1 MPSHSHL
8 PSESSRICADW
19 GPCRQIAADAPN
31 SPASR
36 DGQPRRGVGRLPA
49 LLVLLASGAA
59 SAPRWPVSGAASA
72 PRWPVSGAASAP
84 RWPVS
89 AGWLLI
95 LALFSVSAAA
105 ADPADNVRTRAAA
118 EDATSSASA
127 PLEYD
132 LAVVGGGS
140 GGFGAA
146 LAAARL
152 GLNVVL
158 VERADRLG
166 GNSVCSG
173 VTCWEPGVGGTGIPF
188 DVYRRLKQIP
198 KAVGIYSFG
207 RHLVWFKPDQE
218 PYRFPGGETVIDPT
232 RRYADSL
239 RRHGL
244 KGLGADEAGCR
255 EQLHGVVFEPDAMSA
270 TMKAMLEETG
280 RCRILLNT
288 EFRTLRAAAGRV
300 QFLQLANGQRI
311 VARYYVDATGDGWLC
326 QDAGCEAMTGQEPR
340 DRFDEPSAPL
350 QATNKVNGVT
360 LIYRV
365 ASQPE
370 AGIDPLPPDV
380 PVKCWW
386 RGNFPVAQMNHYPNG
401 DLNINML
408 PPMDGQEFVQRGYPD
423 SYAECQRRVRAHWHD
438 LQTRYEEFRRRR
450 IAWVA
455 PALGVRETRRF
466 VGEYVLTERDV
477 RGGLSQQKHPDI
489 IAIADHSL
497 DTHGSH
503 AHGIGE
509 LREPYGVPYRCLIP
523 KGYRNL
529 LIACRAASFSSLAAS
544 SCRLSRTMIQ
554 LGQAVGTAA
563 ALAKERHVDLP
574 DVPSE
579 KLRAALRQQH
589 VQLEHPMPD
598 ELQLWLSTE

>member
-1 MPSHSHL
+1 MKVQSTRVCR
-8 PSESSRICADW
+8 SEILTEKWGREQVADVASFCA
-19 GPCRQIAADAPN
+19 CREV
-31 SPASR
+31 R
-36 DGQPRRGVGRLPA
+36 HRRLVGRVLA
-49 LLVLLASGAA
+49 LLLF
-59 SAPRWPVSGAASA
+59 SAPAT
-72 PRWPVSGAASAP
+72 
-84 RWPVS
+84 
-89 AGWLLI
+89 
-95 LALFSVSAAA
+95 A
-105 ADPADNVRTRAAA
+105 ADPAHAPGVRVAGA
-118 EDATSSASA
+118 DATSWSASVC
-127 PLEYD
+127 PECD

-152 GLNVVL
+152 GLQVVL
-158 VERADRLG
+158 VERADQLG
-166 GNSVCSG
+166 GTSVRSG

-188 DVYRRLKQIP
+188 DLYRRLQQIP

-207 RHLVWFKPDQE
+207 RHLVWFNPDAE

-239 RRHGL
+239 RRHGV
-244 KGLGADEAGCR
+244 KGLAADEAACR
-255 EQLHGVVFEPDAMSA
+255 EHLHGVVFEPDAMSA

-311 VARYYVDATGDGWLC
+311 VARFYVDATGDGRLC
-326 QDAGCEAMTGQEPR
+326 HDAGCEAMTGQESR

-350 QATNKVNGVT
+350 RATNKVNGVT

-365 ASQPE
+365 ASRSE

-380 PVKCWW
+380 PAKCWW
-386 RGNFPVAQMNHYPNG
+386 RGSFPVAQMNHYPNG
-401 DLNINML
+401 DLNVNML
-408 PPMDGQEFVQRGYPD
+408 PTMDGQESLQRGEQA
-423 SYAECQRRVRAHWHD
+423 SYAECRRRVLAHWHD

-450 IAWVA
+450 ITWIA

-477 RGGLSQQKHPDI
+477 RGGLSQQKHPDV

-503 AHGIGE
+503 AHGSGE

-554 LGQAVGTAA
+554 LGQAAGTAA
-563 ALAKERHVDLP
+563 ALAAQRNVDL
-574 DVPSE
+574 SE
-579 KLRAALRQQH
+579 LPPETLRDALRAQH
-589 VQLEHPMPD
+589 VQLEHPLRE
-598 ELQLWLSTE
+598 ELRQRLSTARRTLDGIHGMWSL

>member
-1 MPSHSHL
+1 MPSQSHL
-8 PSESSRICADW
+8 PSESSRICENPRLGRRMAAAVGSPHFRTWRDT
-19 GPCRQIAADAPN
+19 QI
-31 SPASR
+31 
-36 DGQPRRGVGRLPA
+36 RR
-49 LLVLLASGAA
+49 
-59 SAPRWPVSGAASA
+59 
-72 PRWPVSGAASAP
+72 
-84 RWPVS
+84 S

-95 LALFSVSAAA
+95 LLVFSVPTAA
-105 ADPADNVRTRAAA
+105 ADPADNVKTRAAA
-118 EDATSSASA
+118 KHATAESV
-127 PLEYD
+127 PLECD

-166 GNSVCSG
+166 GNSVRSG
-173 VTCWEPGVGGTGIPF
+173 VTCWEPGAGGTGIPF
-188 DVYRRLKQIP
+188 DLYRRLTQIP
-198 KAVGIYSFG
+198 QAVGIYSFG
-207 RHLVWFKPDQE
+207 RHLVWFNPDKE
-218 PYRFPGGETVIDPT
+218 PYRFPGGETVIDPA

-244 KGLGADEAGCR
+244 KGLGADEAACR
-255 EQLHGVVFEPDAMSA
+255 EQWHGVVFEPDAMSA

-288 EFRTLRAAAGRV
+288 EFRTLRATAGRV
-300 QFLQLANGQRI
+300 QFLQLANLSRPEQVRAVPAAAEPVQLLQMANVQRLA
-311 VARYYVDATGDGWLC
+311 ARAYVDATGDGWLC
-326 QDAGCEAMTGQEPR
+326 QDADCEAMKGQESR
-340 DRFDEPSAPL
+340 DRFDEPSAPP
-350 QATNKVNGVT
+350 QTTNKVNGVT
-360 LIYRV
+360 LIYRL
-365 ASQPE
+365 APKPT
-370 AGIDPLPPDV
+370 AGTDPLPPDV

-386 RGNFPVAQMNHYPNG
+386 RGSFPVAQMNHYPNG

-408 PPMDGQEFVQRGYPD
+408 PTMDGQEFLQRGYQE
-423 SYAECQRRVRAHWHD
+423 SYAECRRRVLAHWHD
-438 LQTRYEEFRRRR
+438 LQTRYDEFRRYQ
-450 IAWVA
+450 ITWLA

-554 LGQAVGTAA
+554 LGQAAGTAA
-563 ALAKERHVDLP
+563 ALAQDLNVDLP
-574 DVPSE
+574 DVPPE
-579 KLRAALRQQH
+579 KLHAALRAQH
-589 VQLEHPMPD
+589 VQLEHPMPED
-598 ELQLWLSTE
+598 LKRWLSSE

>member
-1 MPSHSHL
+1 MATDTVENPVL
-8 PSESSRICADW
+8 QAP
-19 GPCRQIAADAPN
+19 AAGTWCDV
-31 SPASR
+31 
-36 DGQPRRGVGRLPA
+36 QHRRLAGR
-49 LLVLLASGAA
+49 LLVLLIFSASTDTAR
-59 SAPRWPVSGAASA
+59 S
-72 PRWPVSGAASAP
+72 
-84 RWPVS
+84 
-89 AGWLLI
+89 
-95 LALFSVSAAA
+95 
-105 ADPADNVRTRAAA
+105 ADNPDARAVA
-118 EDATSSASA
+118 EDATSTAST
-127 PLEYD
+127 PLDYD

-166 GNSVCSG
+166 GNSVRGG

-188 DVYRRLKQIP
+188 DLYRRLYQIP

-207 RHLVWFKPDQE
+207 RHLAWFQPDKE
-218 PYRFPGGETVIDPT
+218 PYRFPGGETVIDPA
-232 RRYADSL
+232 RHYLDSL

-244 KGLGADEAGCR
+244 KGLGADEAACR
-255 EQLHGVVFEPDAMSA
+255 EQWHGVVFEPDAMSA

-288 EFRTLRAAAGRV
+288 EFRTLRAAQGRV
-300 QFLQLANGQRI
+300 QFLQLAHGQRI
-311 VARYYVDATGDGWLC
+311 VARNFVDATGDGWLC
-326 QDAGCEAMTGQEPR
+326 QDAGCEAMSGQEPR
-340 DRFDEPSAPL
+340 DRFDEPSAPPK
-350 QATNKVNGVT
+350 ATKKVNGVT

-365 ASQPE
+365 TLKPA

-386 RGNFPVAQMNHYPNG
+386 RGSFPVAQMNHYPNG

-408 PPMDGQEFVQRGYPD
+408 PTMDGLEFLQRGYQE
-423 SYAECQRRVRAHWHD
+423 SYAECRRRVLAHWHD
-438 LQTRYEEFRRRR
+438 LQTRYEEFRRFQIKSR
-450 IAWVA
+450 A

-489 IAIADHSL
+489 IAVADHSL

-503 AHGIGE
+503 AHGSGE

-554 LGQAVGTAA
+554 LGQAAGTAA
-563 ALAKERHVDLP
+563 ALAQELNVDLP
-574 DVPSE
+574 DVPPE
-579 KLRAALRQQH
+579 KLRAALREQH
-589 VQLEHPMPD
+589 VQLEHPLPED
-598 ELQLWLSTE
+598 LKRWLSAE